1 MADVSPIE
9 IDLAHPS
16 LQVDTRVLEALI
28 WNVLTGEGAEPVYIG
43 VILTDHETV
52 LDLNRT
58 YLQHDYL
65 TDVLSFDLSES
76 EDAHAIEGEVYV
88 DLDTALERHEEFG
101 VSFEEEVR
109 RYVIHGVL
117 HLLGYDDATPEE
129 KAAMHA
135 LEDKYLGFTVEGS

>member
-1 MADVSPIE
+1 M
-9 IDLAHPS
+9 
-16 LQVDTRVLEALI
+16 LEALI